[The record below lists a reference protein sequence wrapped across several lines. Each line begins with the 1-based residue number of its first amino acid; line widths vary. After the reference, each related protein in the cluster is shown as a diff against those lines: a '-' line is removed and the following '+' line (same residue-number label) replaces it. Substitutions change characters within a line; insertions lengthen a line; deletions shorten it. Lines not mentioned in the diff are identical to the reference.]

1 MLVLEKLI
9 GMFNIIFDKSA
20 EKDLENLPN
29 NLIRR
34 VLRVIEKLADDP
46 KPIGVKKLKGS
57 DEDLYRI
64 RSGDYRIVYAINDS
78 VKIVNIRRIRHRKE
92 VYRNL

>member
-1 MLVLEKLI
+1 
-9 GMFNIIFDKSA
+9 MFNIIFDKSA

-46 KPIGVKKLKGS
+46 KASRSKKTKGV
-57 DEDLYRI
+57 
-64 RSGDYRIVYAINDS
+64 
-78 VKIVNIRRIRHRKE
+78 
-92 VYRNL
+92 